1 LKYDDGAVASG
12 EKRKVLVELNNA
24 NASNYYIYVSVFDKV
39 ENKGR
44 TLLIKLAGKQS
55 ENSSKPSNDVSI
67 APSVLEFKN
76 VSVGKTAESIV
87 EIRNQG
93 KKDVFIRQIIEP
105 CTCVSVEYD
114 KGMIK
119 PGESKKVKVKFTGR
133 PDPVEFDMMVMLS
146 NSSRPYIVK
155 IKN

>member
-1 LKYDDGAVASG
+1 M
-12 EKRKVLVELNNA
+12 
-24 NASNYYIYVSVFDKV
+24 
-39 ENKGR
+39 
-44 TLLIKLAGKQS
+44 AGKHS
-55 ENSSKPSNDVSI
+55 ETSSIPSNNVDI
-67 APSVLEFKN
+67 LPSVLEFKN
-76 VSVGKTAESIV
+76 VAVGKTSEATV
-87 EIRNQG
+87 EIKNQG